1 MTVIVFTGIEYVL
14 CGIVLAFVQEVNIK
28 NEAASCEGHL
38 QLMKTEYSCS
48 GHGKYSGIA
57 YLHFLFSFWVRNCV
71 HSAVIYYFAFFY
83 AQTAHLFHLNIVE

>member
-1 MTVIVFTGIEYVL
+1 MVIIFTGIEYVL

-57 YLHFLFSFWVRNCV
+57 YLRFLFSFGSGIVFILLSYTIL
-71 HSAVIYYFAFFY
+71 HSFMHKLLIYS
-83 AQTAHLFHLNIVE
+83 I